1 VNLAL
6 LGMNDLASLRRL
18 LAGQTVTV
26 GGQQVSLTQAQRTG
40 LLAPAEPNPASAID
54 MDGDGRNDLDQDR
67 DGVWDGQDDFT
78 PGPVSDDSILCGS
91 GIRGDTLLEE
101 GIQFEPWRADQAP
114 GTPAF
119 QALFPNGLPPRSP
132 VFCRSLNALLGTLG
146 VAPDGRTQFAW
157 HGGIPAG
164 VTDQDGDTI
173 PDGLDNCPTVANP
186 DQADSDADGVGDLCD
201 NCVNV
206 ANPRVPAGFLDANP
220 WATLSGGQRDD
231 DHDGY
236 GNVCDARFT
245 AADGIVD
252 PTDTAQYQAS
262 VGRDRRGDTCGI
274 GGQLP
279 CAIFDLNLGQ
289 NTDGVN
295 SISPVDTAR
304 YKLLLGTP
312 PGPKCALCSGATTG
326 PLPCTAGAQGSCN

>member
-1 VNLAL
+1 
-6 LGMNDLASLRRL
+6 
-18 LAGQTVTV
+18 
-26 GGQQVSLTQAQRTG
+26 
-40 LLAPAEPNPASAID
+40 
-54 MDGDGRNDLDQDR
+54 
-67 DGVWDGQDDFT
+67 
-78 PGPVSDDSILCGS
+78 
-91 GIRGDTLLEE
+91 
-101 GIQFEPWRADQAP
+101 
-114 GTPAF
+114 
-119 QALFPNGLPPRSP
+119 
-132 VFCRSLNALLGTLG
+132 
-146 VAPDGRTQFAW
+146 
-157 HGGIPAG
+157 

-173 PDGLDNCPTVANP
+173 SDGLDNCPTVANP

-220 WATLSGGQRDD
+220 WATLSGRQRDD